1 MRQKLELKQ
10 KTNKGFLA
18 RFTLAS
24 KQLKAADRAHG
35 TPALRSGTDVHGTHL
50 LIKTWPRLTG
60 AEDSDLREIWHH
72 EIRQLNRILGT
83 RGVGDII
90 AQLEASHVDEQGYH
104 LAIRSEQRQPL
115 ATLLAKNGSLRHAIR
130 GNVSGRYLLWANF
143 LRLAKGLDLLHLQGL
158 LHRNLNIW
166 SVLTADSIEPDFQ
179 LTGFEWSMRIV
190 GMDASAKHL
199 MRNTQSSRYSFVR
212 DWHGLGELA
221 VQLFEINLKRL
232 VNTTIAS
239 HDVAENLTAAET
251 RLIRQLMQ
259 ILPSQRLDGNAVI
272 TGIEKI
278 LLSLQA
284 TIQKEELVYH
294 LVVPLV
300 KNSELVDV
308 IREASG
314 YEIEADDEGTQLE
327 FVENDLTNPTIL
339 LLSEDRLAVRGALL
353 TYYLDDF
360 KRTRDLI
367 PSDWEVAYCTS
378 ARITRNSSANPLNSR
393 PVVAN
398 AIQLTP
404 VSKSSTMFRG
414 RSRGTSWKSLRS
426 QLKPTRETEDRELHL
441 YKALA
446 LTQMIDYA
454 FAASDV
460 FPVKLINH
468 TEIANDDGRYRI
480 DIEAR
485 ADDDRD
491 RLSSALELKDPPATR
506 LREML
511 IGDRS
516 ADDRQTSWWLSATP
530 TIGERNARP
539 SEWQFLREDSAQN
552 GATHYVFSGE
562 NLPETGEDLFL
573 IPGDSAGRDSQLERR
588 IKSLAALG
596 EHREL
601 TRMLVDPRRRVLDS
615 NETPNKDAGYDDLDA
630 SKQAALCKIVETLP
644 LFMLQ
649 GPPGVGKTRLVRELV
664 RQRLASDKTTRML
677 LSAQS
682 NHAVDHL
689 LHEIVNSLSAEV
701 LEDSVVIRCTT
712 ADRKDAQSKYD
723 VSSQTKQ
730 LLTHL
735 RGSNLYRE
743 ASAALKTKVDALGAT
758 FDLGGTAGLQ
768 AAPPNARRALENLML
783 QSANLLFATANSG
796 DIQTLIEDRSQFDW
810 TILEEAG
817 KATGG
822 ELIAPMILSPR
833 RLMIGDH
840 KQLPPFGE
848 ERTLSLLNKPLAVK
862 RALELVDPMVGRALR
877 GNIVDEVFSELRAE
891 NGKPDQNE
899 LVKLCEDSA
908 RLFSLFS
915 SNIQREYLRLEKNPN
930 GRAIAATLT
939 SQHRM
944 HPAIAEVV
952 SHAFYE
958 DKLLTDKVTAD
969 RFIQRP
975 MAIKWTPQ
983 KELPDTPIIWVD
995 IPWVQ
1000 GKKHMKQAEAF
1011 PRFTNDLELRVG
1023 RKVLEL
1029 SETLS
1034 DPLPTLAVLSPY
1046 SRQVRALAN
1055 ILEQGTTRS
1064 PLSKFKLPPGHKV
1077 YCNTVDSFQ
1086 GSEADFVV
1094 VSLVRNNGYGAVRA
1108 ALGFL
1113 ADERRMNVLL
1123 SRARY
1128 RMVIIGSLDF
1138 LRAITRNPQDRKED
1152 IGFIDRMLE
1161 FFDGRRQRNGVSVIS
1176 ADALGVWP

>member
-1 MRQKLELKQ
+1 MREKLKLKQ

-18 RFTLAS
+18 RFVLAS
-24 KQLKAADRAHG
+24 KQLKAADKTHG
-35 TPALRSGTDVHGTHL
+35 TPAIRVGTDEHGTHV

-60 AEDSDLREIWHH
+60 TEDSDIREIWHN
-72 EIRQLNRILGT
+72 EIRQLHRILGT

-90 AQLEASHVDEQGYH
+90 AQLEESDVDEQGYH
-104 LAIRSEQRQPL
+104 LAIRSEQRRPL
-115 ATLLAKNGSLRHAIR
+115 ATLLEKNGRLTHAVR
-130 GNVSGRYLLWANF
+130 GNVSGRHLLWANF

-190 GMDASAKHL
+190 GVDGSTKHL
-199 MRNTQSSRYSFVR
+199 MRSMQSIRYSFVR

-221 VQLFEINLKRL
+221 VQLFEINRKRL
-232 VNTTIAS
+232 GDTSIAS
-239 HDVAENLTAAET
+239 HEVTDNITAAEA

-259 ILPSQRLDGNAVI
+259 ILPSQRLDGKTVI
-272 TGIEKI
+272 AGIERI

-294 LVVPLV
+294 LVLPLV
-300 KNSELVDV
+300 TNYELVDT
-308 IREASG
+308 IREASD
-314 YEIEADDEGTQLE
+314 YEIEADDEGAQLE
-327 FVENDLTNPTIL
+327 FVENDLMNPTIL
-339 LLSEDRLAVRGALL
+339 LLPEDRLAVRGALL

-378 ARITRNSSANPLNSR
+378 VRITRNSNVNPLNSHAI
-393 PVVAN
+393 VSN

-404 VSKSSTMFRG
+404 LSKSSKMFRG
-414 RSRGTSWKSLRS
+414 FSRSTNWKSMRS
-426 QLKPTRETEDRELHL
+426 QLKPTRETEERELHL

-460 FPVKLINH
+460 FPVKLISC
-468 TEIANDDGRYRI
+468 TEITNGDGRYSI
-480 DIEAR
+480 SITAR
-485 ADDDRD
+485 ADNERD

-506 LREML
+506 LHEML
-511 IGDRS
+511 TGDRS
-516 ADDRQTSWWLSATP
+516 VDDRQTTWWLSATP
-530 TIGERNARP
+530 TLGERNSRP
-539 SEWQFLREDSAQN
+539 SEWQFLSENNSHN
-552 GATHYVFSGE
+552 GANNYVFSGE
-562 NLPETGEDLFL
+562 NLPAKDKYLFL
-573 IPGDSAGRDSQLERR
+573 IPGESAGRDSQLERR

-615 NETPNKDAGYDDLDA
+615 NETPYKDTGYDDLDA
-630 SKQAALCKIVETLP
+630 SKQAALSKIVETLP

-664 RQRLASDKTTRML
+664 RQRLASDKTTRIL

-689 LHEIVNSLSAEV
+689 LHEIVNALGPDL

-712 ADRKDAQSKYD
+712 ADRKDALSKYD
-723 VSSQTKQ
+723 VTSQTKL
-730 LLTHL
+730 LLTQL
-735 RGSNLYRE
+735 RSSNIYRE
-743 ASAALKTKVDALGAT
+743 APANLQTKVDALCST
-758 FDLGGTAGLQ
+758 FEVNSIAGSQ
-768 AAPPNARRALENLML
+768 VAPPHAKRALENLML
-783 QSANLLFATANSG
+783 HSANLLFATANSG
-796 DIQTLIEDRSQFDW
+796 DIQALIEDRSQFDW
-810 TILEEAG
+810 SIMEEAG
-817 KATGG
+817 KATGV
-822 ELIAPMILSPR
+822 ELIAPMMLSPR

-848 ERTLSLLNKPLAVK
+848 ERTLTLLNKPLAVK
-862 RALELVDPMVGRALR
+862 RALELVDPMVGRSLR
-877 GNIVDEVFSELRAE
+877 SNIVDEVFNELRAE
-891 NGKPDQNE
+891 SSKLDQNE

-915 SNIQREYLRLEKNPN
+915 SNIQREYLRLVKNPK
-930 GRAIAATLT
+930 GRAIAVALT
-939 SQHRM
+939 NQHRM
-944 HPAIAEVV
+944 HPTIAEVV

-958 DKLLTDKVTAD
+958 DKLLTDEVTAD
-969 RFIQRP
+969 RLSQHQK
-975 MAIKWTPQ
+975 AIKWTAHN
-983 KELPDTPIIWVD
+983 ELPDTPIVWVD

-1000 GKKHMKQAEAF
+1000 DKMHMKQAEVF
-1011 PRFTNDLELRVG
+1011 PRFTNNFELRVA

-1029 SETLS
+1029 SEPLAES
-1034 DPLPTLAVLSPY
+1034 LPTLAVLSPY
-1046 SRQVRALAN
+1046 SRQVRALAG

-1086 GSEADFVV
+1086 GSEADFVII
-1094 VSLVRNNGYGAVRA
+1094 SLVRNNGYGAVRA

-1113 ADERRMNVLL
+1113 GDERRMNVLL

-1152 IGFIDRMLE
+1152 IEFIDRVLE
-1161 FFDGRRQRNGVSVIS
+1161 FFDDRRKRDGISVIS
-1176 ADALGVWP
+1176 ADALGVRP

>member
-10 KTNKGFLA
+10 TTKKGFLA
-18 RFTLAS
+18 RFTLAG

-35 TPALRSGTDVHGTHL
+35 TPALRAGTDENGTHL

-90 AQLEASHVDEQGYH
+90 AQLEESHVDEQGYH

-115 ATLLAKNGSLRHAIR
+115 ATLLAKKGSLTYAIR
-130 GNVSGRYLLWANF
+130 GNVNGRHLLWENI

-158 LHRNLNIW
+158 LHRNLNAW

-190 GMDASAKHL
+190 GMDASTNHL
-199 MRNTQSSRYSFVR
+199 TRNTQSSRYSFIR

-221 VQLFEINLKRL
+221 VQLFEINLKRVANL
-232 VNTTIAS
+232 SIAS
-239 HDVAENLTAAET
+239 HDVAENLTAAEV

-259 ILPSQRLDGNAVI
+259 IFPSQRLDGKDVI
-272 TGIEKI
+272 TEIEKI

-294 LVVPLV
+294 LVLPLV
-300 KNSELVDV
+300 KNSELVDA
-308 IREASG
+308 IREASN
-314 YEIEADDEGTQLE
+314 YDVEADDEDAQLE
-327 FVENDLTNPTIL
+327 FVENDLTSPTIL
-339 LLSEDRLAVRGALL
+339 LLSEERLAVRGALL

-367 PSDWEVAYCTS
+367 PSNWEVAYCTS
-378 ARITRNSSANPLNSR
+378 ASITRNSSANPVNSR

-398 AIQLTP
+398 ALQLTP
-404 VSKSSTMFRG
+404 LSKSSAMFRA
-414 RSRGTSWKSLRS
+414 RSRGTSWKTLKA
-426 QLKPTRETEDRELHL
+426 QLKPSRESDGRELQV

-446 LTQMIDYA
+446 LTQMLDYA

-460 FPVKLINH
+460 FPVKLISH
-468 TEIANDDGRYRI
+468 TEITNDDGRYRI
-480 DIEAR
+480 AVEAR

-506 LREML
+506 LREIL
-511 IGDRS
+511 LGDRS
-516 ADDRQTSWWLSATP
+516 ADDRQTNWWLSATP

-539 SEWQFLREDSAQN
+539 SEWNFLYEDSAQN
-552 GATHYVFSGE
+552 GAPHYVFSGE
-562 NLPETGEDLFL
+562 NLPATGEDFFL

-615 NETPNKDAGYDDLDA
+615 NETPTRDAGYDDLDT
-630 SKQAALCKIVETLP
+630 SKQAALSKIVGTLP
-644 LFMLQ
+644 FFMLQ

-664 RQRLASDKTTRML
+664 RQRLTSDKTTRLL

-682 NHAVDHL
+682 NHTVDHL
-689 LHEIVNSLSAEV
+689 LHEIVNALGADV
-701 LEDSVVIRCTT
+701 LDDSVVIRCTT
-712 ADRKDAQSKYD
+712 ADRKDSQSKYD
-723 VSSQTKQ
+723 VTSQTRQ

-735 RGSNLYRE
+735 LGSNLYRE
-743 ASAALKTKVDALGAT
+743 APPALKAKVDSLGAA
-758 FDLGGTAGLQ
+758 FELGDTSGVQTAPL
-768 AAPPNARRALENLML
+768 NARRALENLML
-783 QSANLLFATANSG
+783 HSANLLFATANSG
-796 DIQTLIEDRSQFDW
+796 DIQALIEDRSQFDW
-810 TILEEAG
+810 AIVEEAG
-817 KATGG
+817 KATGV

-848 ERTLSLLNKPLAVK
+848 ERTLSLLKKPLAVK

-877 GNIVDEVFSELRAE
+877 GSIVDEVFNELRVE
-891 NGKPDQNE
+891 NDKLDQNA
-899 LVKLCEDSA
+899 LVRLCEDSA
-908 RLFSLFS
+908 SLFSLFS
-915 SNIQREYLRLEKNPN
+915 SNIQREYLRLEKGQK
-930 GRAIAATLT
+930 GRAIAAALT
-939 SQHRM
+939 NQHRM

-958 DKLLTDKVTAD
+958 DKLLTDEVTAD
-969 RFIQRP
+969 RFLRHPQEIR
-975 MAIKWTPQ
+975 WTGQ
-983 KELPDTPIIWVD
+983 NELPDTPVIWVD

-1000 GKKHMKQAEAF
+1000 EKRNLKQVEAF
-1011 PRFTNDLELRVG
+1011 PRFTNELELRVG
-1023 RKVLEL
+1023 RRVLEL
-1029 SETLS
+1029 SEPLS
-1034 DPLPTLAVLSPY
+1034 NPPPTLAVLSPY
-1046 SRQVRALAN
+1046 SRQVRALAE
-1055 ILEQGTTRS
+1055 ILEEGTARS
-1064 PLSKFKLPPGHKV
+1064 PLSKFRLPPGHKV

-1152 IGFIDRMLE
+1152 IGFIDRVLE
-1161 FFDGRRQRNGVSVIS
+1161 FFDTRRQRDEISVIS
-1176 ADALGVWP
+1176 ADALGVHL